1 MNALGRLHPGGA
13 PQMGT
18 LTRVGSVHGGRPER
32 LRARMPSVGSEAG
45 AELLRSVWGGKGR
58 DWTGWVADGSL
69 TGAGW
74 GGTGR

>member
-45 AELLRSVWGGKGR
+45 AELLRSVRVGSGRGGSL
-58 DWTGWVADGSL
+58 TGGGGSL